1 MCGKA
6 HQKTQR
12 APPNLQMWLMW
23 GLISESWG
31 GWPFLS
37 SWKLIKVLNE
47 SVRKNEEI
55 EDEGNGLFF
64 FSFFFI
70 IWFELHFLFSSLFLS
85 YIIRDMMHLF
95 FGHDNG
101 TFVSGLVGGVRTY
114 IYIYLHSLFSR
125 PWFNPCRF
133 VECLI
138 CWGSIFACV
147 HHQQDP
153 ILLLL
158 QCTTAFFKHVLWKS
172 TIKNMYSGGLRL
184 TFNLKLL
191 YVLVHP
197 LCTQLVQ
204 LL

>member
-1 MCGKA
+1 MRVLGKM
-6 HQKTQR
+6 KR
-12 APPNLQMWLMW
+12 SKMKEM
-23 GLISESWG
+23 G
-31 GWPFLS
+31 
-37 SWKLIKVLNE
+37 
-47 SVRKNEEI
+47 
-55 EDEGNGLFF
+55 
-64 FSFFFI
+64 FSFF
-70 IWFELHFLFSSLFLS
+70 HFFLLFDLNCTFYFLRCSCHTLYVTWCICSLV
-85 YIIRDMMHLF
+85 MTMVHL
-95 FGHDNG
+95 
-101 TFVSGLVGGVRTY
+101 LVDWWVVY
-114 IYIYLHSLFSR
+114 AHIYIYLHSLFSR

-158 QCTTAFFKHVLWKS
+158 LQCTTAFFKHVLWKS
-172 TIKNMYSGGLRL
+172 TIKKMYSGGLRL